1 MLLAPCSAKLS
12 AQSPPCSRNASPAA
26 TRASAFFRLRASP
39 AKTSGGN
46 EASCASTSANA
57 LASGYSGTW
66 LTGLARQLSGVHRSD
81 MTSTPEQKPLL
92 MAGSEV
98 AGLYTG
104 PRRTASWIS
113 TSCDK
118 PLRQKPNSH
127 LLDPAEEQGEIAV
140 AEAALDDVFVD
151 DITFPAAD
159 GYLLGASL
167 FLPRGA
173 KRNAV
178 LINSAT
184 AVPRKIYR
192 GFAGYL
198 ARRGCAVLTYDYRGT
213 GDSRQKSLVGYNQ
226 PRSLVGFKAS
236 MSDWAAL
243 DVTAGVA
250 WMRHRYKD
258 LPLGYVGHSFGGQAL
273 GLLPNNTEVARALLI
288 AAQAGYWKLMAS
300 PERYRVYA
308 MLNFV
313 GMPLTQL
320 LGYAPGW
327 SGMGMDL
334 PKDVFEQWVRWV
346 MSERYQFTDP
356 NLPGLTNFEK
366 YKGALRALCLSDD
379 PWATRPAVELLCS
392 GFTSIR
398 PDILTVTPADA
409 ETNSIGHF
417 GFFRPE
423 HRDTLWRGA
432 AEWIQ

>member
-1 MLLAPCSAKLS
+1 
-12 AQSPPCSRNASPAA
+12 
-26 TRASAFFRLRASP
+26 
-39 AKTSGGN
+39 
-46 EASCASTSANA
+46 
-57 LASGYSGTW
+57 
-66 LTGLARQLSGVHRSD
+66 
-81 MTSTPEQKPLL
+81 
-92 MAGSEV
+92 
-98 AGLYTG
+98 
-104 PRRTASWIS
+104 
-113 TSCDK
+113 
-118 PLRQKPNSH
+118 LRQKPNSH
-127 LLDPAEEQGEIAV
+127 LLAATRKNGVIAV
-140 AEAALDDVFVD
+140 AEVGLDDVFID

-159 GYLLGASL
+159 GYSLGATL

-226 PRSLVGFKAS
+226 PKSLVGFKAT

-243 DVTAGVA
+243 DTTAAVA
-250 WMRHRYKD
+250 WMRERYKT
-258 LPLGYVGHSFGGQAL
+258 LPLGYIGHSFGGQAL
-273 GLLPNNTEVARALLI
+273 GLLANNSEVSRALLI

-308 MLNFV
+308 MMNYL
-313 GMPLTQL
+313 GMPLTRV

-327 SGMGMDL
+327 SGLSQDL
-334 PKDVFEQWVRWV
+334 PKGVFEQWTRWI
-346 MSERYQFTDP
+346 MSPRYLFDDP
-356 NLPGLTNFEK
+356 DLKALANFAN
-366 YKGALRALCLSDD
+366 YKGALRSLCLSDD

-392 GFTSIR
+392 GFTSAK
-398 PDILTVTPADA
+398 PEILTITPADA
-409 ETNSIGHF
+409 NATAIGHL

-432 AEWIQ
+432 AEWIQTAE